1 VRGDGYVWFDMAA
14 APIEAE
20 PIESIVVHPLSCSTK
35 DLTQL
40 VIEHL
45 KEYRTSFIE
54 KNKASISKEDNVDDI
69 FKKLKEMEGLCARLH
84 KRSWGELM

>member
-1 VRGDGYVWFDMAA
+1 MANFKQVNKAIKATFSNLKVQAVRGDGYVWFDMAA

-20 PIESIVVHPLSCSTK
+20 PVESIVVHPLSCNTK

-45 KEYRTSFIE
+45 EEYQNGI
-54 KNKASISKEDNVDDI
+54 
-69 FKKLKEMEGLCARLH
+69 
-84 KRSWGELM
+84 